1 MNTTDKHVAE
11 NRAKIK
17 KNIENKLNK
26 INMRTYQEPKWTKKI
41 VVMPNGTKQMQ
52 MISVTPHQEPSEEQL
67 ELERA
72 IKAFGSSS

>member
-1 MNTTDKHVAE
+1 
-11 NRAKIK
+11 
-17 KNIENKLNK
+17 
-26 INMRTYQEPKWTKKI
+26 MRTYQEPKWTKKI

-52 MISVTPHQEPSEEQL
+52 MISVTTHQEPSEEQL

>member
-1 MNTTDKHVAE
+1 
-11 NRAKIK
+11 
-17 KNIENKLNK
+17 
-26 INMRTYQEPKWTKKI
+26 MRTYQEPKWTKKI

-52 MISVTPHQEPSEEQL
+52 MISVTPHQEPSEEQS